1 MSTPITKG
9 MSVRRNT
16 ITGIYYITDH
26 AGSARAQTATGTPL
40 SEALAHQF
48 AASGEVLEAARL
60 AAEAIEE
67 AYTVEGATT
76 KEMTALTALRAALA
90 KARGEAS

>member
-26 AGSARAQTATGTPL
+26 AGSSRAQTATGTPL

-48 AASGEVLEAARL
+48 AAAPDLYEALDETLGEMKALMAKWPP
-60 AAEAIEE
+60 
-67 AYTVEGATT
+67 YTGGQNIADR
-76 KEMTALTALRAALA
+76 ADAALR